1 MLTISFD
8 FDETTKK
15 VQNLKV
21 VSLEPGLP
29 TVQALENKLQLSQA
43 AIELIGAKS
52 GDRLAIN
59 YWTVNNKET
68 FPLIGKS
75 EVFTDEDAGTKLTK
89 SRTLSYRGQQMDV
102 LKMYG
107 DNFRIEPFKEGM
119 FKLVSIKEDTLEE
132 ELIDLEN
139 TENITFND
147 FNEE

>member
-29 TVQALENKLQLSQA
+29 TIQVLENKLQLSQA

-75 EVFTDEDAGTKLTK
+75 EVFIDEDAGTKLTK
-89 SRTLSYRGQQMDV
+89 SRTISYRGQQMDV

-119 FKLVSIKEDTLEE
+119 FKLVSIKEDPLEE

-147 FNEE
+147 FND

>member
-1 MLTISFD
+1 MKI
-8 FDETTKK
+8 
-15 VQNLKV
+15 NYNYLK
-21 VSLEPGLP
+21 
-29 TVQALENKLQLSQA
+29 QL
-43 AIELIGAKS
+43 ELIGAKT

-89 SRTLSYRGQQMDV
+89 SRTISYRGQQMDV

-147 FNEE
+147 FND

>member
-1 MLTISFD
+1 MFTISFD

-29 TVQALENKLQLSQA
+29 TVQVLENKLQLSQA
-43 AIELIGAKS
+43 AIELIGAKT

-68 FPLIGKS
+68 FPVIGKS

-89 SRTLSYRGQQMDV
+89 SRTISYRGQQMDV

-107 DNFRIEPFKEGM
+107 DTFRIEPFKEGM

-147 FNEE
+147 FND

>member
-29 TVQALENKLQLSQA
+29 TVQVLENKLQLSQA
-43 AIELIGAKS
+43 AIELIGAKT

-68 FPLIGKS
+68 FPLNGKS
-75 EVFTDEDAGTKLTK
+75 EVFTDEDAGTK
-89 SRTLSYRGQQMDV
+89 SRTISYRGQQMDV

-107 DNFRIEPFKEGM
+107 DTFRIEPFKEGM

>member
-1 MLTISFD
+1 MFTISFD

-29 TVQALENKLQLSQA
+29 TVQVLENKLQLSQA
-43 AIELIGAKS
+43 AIELIGAKT

-68 FPLIGKS
+68 FPIIGKS

-102 LKMYG
+102 LKIYG
-107 DNFRIEPFKEGM
+107 NNFKLESFKEGM
-119 FKLVSIKEDTLEE
+119 FKLVPIKEDNLET

-147 FNEE
+147 FNE

>member
-15 VQNLKV
+15 VKNLKV
-21 VSLEPGLP
+21 VSLESDNP
-29 TVQALENKLQLSQA
+29 TVQILSNKLQLSQA
-43 AIELIGAKS
+43 ALELIGAKT
-52 GDRLAIN
+52 GDRVTVN

-68 FPLIGKS
+68 FPVIGLS
-75 EVFTDEDAGTKLTK
+75 EVFTDEDNGTKVTK
-89 SRTLSYRGQQMDV
+89 SRTISFRGQQSDI

-107 DNFRIEPFKEGM
+107 DNFTIEPFKDRM
-119 FKLVSIKEDTLEE
+119 FKLVPIKEDSLED

-147 FNEE
+147 FE